1 MANYLVFH
9 ENLLKKDVHI
19 LKVSLCV
26 HHVHHINIV
35 KVYLL
40 KLWNK
45 NAAVAPNNWAIMYT
59 TNLEASIFLDNNII

>member
-1 MANYLVFH
+1 VLAQQEPKNVKEKMVNYLVFH
-9 ENLLKKDVHI
+9 ENLLKSVVLI

-40 KLWNK
+40 KL
-45 NAAVAPNNWAIMYT
+45 
-59 TNLEASIFLDNNII
+59 